1 MRAWVDQLSAVG
13 ENVKVEVVQLWTAYL
28 RKIKMGFEKDGKF
41 APADYNMFYRE
52 RWNEM
57 GGPPRL
63 MDPQRLSKARWK
75 RRLSESEK
83 EEDEEELGREQTA
96 DDSIRVRKMR
106 RKKRRLFFAS
116 QTSDADTSSRSD
128 TDAVSE
134 ANFSES
140 GYLTDAS
147 DLSMLEERMPRSD
160 WTRNRKA
167 QMTTDAVIRVPCLEF
182 APPRLSLTNL
192 VALLALATVSRP
204 SAKVTL
210 SDLCMLFNSEQ
221 LAWKS
226 LPSLLPSSFQTTN
239 QDVAM
244 LTYQPRHIVLN
255 TGRLGRLAHR
265 MASFLAITNGSAS
278 PTSSLALPVLPS
290 SSAAEHL
297 MNRVLSDLSLPS
309 ELAPELMA
317 VFSPLLAT
325 NQWFEVLPYSIF
337 TDRKKPSILP
347 STSSRMARLTKLCQS
362 AEFTEW
368 HLKAVPSATTR
379 ILALIVISL
388 KYLCGLDDQTEVL
401 AIINMLIF

>member
-1 MRAWVDQLSAVG
+1 
-13 ENVKVEVVQLWTAYL
+13 
-28 RKIKMGFEKDGKF
+28 
-41 APADYNMFYRE
+41 
-52 RWNEM
+52 
-57 GGPPRL
+57 
-63 MDPQRLSKARWK
+63 
-75 RRLSESEK
+75 
-83 EEDEEELGREQTA
+83 
-96 DDSIRVRKMR
+96 
-106 RKKRRLFFAS
+106 
-116 QTSDADTSSRSD
+116 
-128 TDAVSE
+128 
-134 ANFSES
+134 
-140 GYLTDAS
+140 
-147 DLSMLEERMPRSD
+147 MPRSD